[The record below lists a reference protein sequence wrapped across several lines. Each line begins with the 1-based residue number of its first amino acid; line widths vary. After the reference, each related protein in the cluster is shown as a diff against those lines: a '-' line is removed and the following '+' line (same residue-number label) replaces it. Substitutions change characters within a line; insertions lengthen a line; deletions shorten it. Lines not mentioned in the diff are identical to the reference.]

1 MSVDLRTRYLGMELR
16 NPLVVSASPLGARI
30 DTLCLLEEA
39 GASAAVLP
47 SLFEEQIDHDQMEAY
62 SFYEDTA
69 NSFAEALSYFPE
81 VEDQATGP
89 DLYLRHLEAAKSAL
103 TMPIIA
109 SLNGTTRG
117 GWTRY
122 ARMMQDAG
130 ADALELNVYY
140 VATDPNH
147 TADDVEARYIDLVH
161 AVRGSI
167 AIPLAVKIGP
177 FFSSLPNMAG
187 RLIATGADGLV
198 LFNRFLQPDI
208 SLETLTVTPR
218 LVLSS
223 SDELRLPLR
232 WIAILRGMTSKSLA
246 ATTGVHTAEDVLKML
261 LAGADVTM
269 LASALIRHG
278 PDHLRD
284 LLDGVRCWLEEKEY
298 RSVEQMKGSLSQIN
312 TPDPAAFERANYIKS
327 LTSFIGNAIWGLS
340 DRDGGAGSSARGDS
354 GARRGQDRLPNLP

>member
-1 MSVDLRTRYLGMELR
+1 MSVDLRTHYLGMELR

-39 GASAAVLP
+39 GAAAAVLP
-47 SLFEEQIDHDQMEAY
+47 SLFEEQIEHDQMEDY
-62 SFYEDTA
+62 RFYEDPA
-69 NSFAEALSYFPE
+69 NSFGEALSYFPE
-81 VEDQATGP
+81 VENGPTGP
-89 DLYLRHLEAAKSAL
+89 ETYLRHIEAAKSAL
-103 TMPIIA
+103 TIPVIA

-130 ADALELNVYY
+130 ADALELNVYF
-140 VATDPNH
+140 VATDPNQ
-147 TADDVEARYIDLVH
+147 TAADVEARYIDLVH
-161 AVRGSI
+161 AVRTSI

-177 FFSSLPNMAG
+177 FFSCLPNMAG

-208 SLETLTVTPR
+208 CLETLTVTPR
-218 LVLSS
+218 LVLST

-246 ATTGVHTAEDVLKML
+246 STTGVHTAEDVLKML

-278 PDHLRD
+278 PAHLGV
-284 LLDGVRCWLEEKEY
+284 LLDGVRCWLEEREY
-298 RSVEQMKGSLSQIN
+298 RSVEQMKGSLSQVN
-312 TPDPAAFERANYIKS
+312 NPDPAAFERANYIKA
-327 LTSFIGNAIWGLS
+327 LTSFLGNAIWGLS
-340 DRDGGAGSSARGDS
+340 DRDGGNGHSAGGDS
-354 GARRGQDRLPNLP
+354 GAGSGEGKLPIKA